1 MERIVGGLLA
11 STSDTIKVNQIY
23 VWVGA
28 HVKRL
33 IESRRNEDPDVPL
46 DTEDPDVPL
55 DTDEKLPNELAAY
68 LMPEAS
74 LRKSRKIFTAS
85 N

>member
-46 DTEDPDVPL
+46 DT
-55 DTDEKLPNELAAY
+55 DEKLPNELAAY